1 MKPQEL
7 QNLIEE
13 LDKPNPN
20 EEAYLGIFLNDRNED
35 QAYLKAN
42 KKGLELVAAL
52 FLKASSQVDT
62 AKINNEGVY
71 LELNSSKSWF
81 DKESELSI
89 DFVEIV
95 GDKPAPK
102 LEYVPKWYDPL
113 AGYGCITIVVLILIA
128 AIIGFVEIGKWMLN

>member
-7 QNLIEE
+7 QNLIKE

-52 FLKASSQVDT
+52 FLKASSEVNT
-62 AKINNEGVY
+62 AKVKNEGVY

-95 GDKPAPK
+95 GSKPESKP
-102 LEYVPKWYDPL
+102 EYVPKWYDSL
-113 AGYGCITIVVLILIA
+113 SGYGCITIVVLILIA
-128 AIIGFVEIGKWMLN
+128 AIIGFVTIGKWMVN